1 MRRMSRLSFLATSA
15 LLAACASPP
24 APPPTPAHLQKNDL
38 PAAGDIPPPVQQTL
52 NLPLPKP
59 AVRSETYSVVVNNV
73 RIHELL
79 FALAR
84 DARINVDIH
93 PGISGVVTLNAVD
106 QTLPQILNRLAKQAD
121 LRWELDGPNLAV
133 MPDTPYLQN
142 YKVDYVN
149 MKRDTSGSIQVSGE
163 IAETTATTGG
173 GSSGNN
179 GSTAKIDNSSK
190 NHFWETL
197 VQNIKDLLRE
207 TDKILPEGSS
217 ETVVEQASNQQGA
230 AVAPPAQ
237 TSNNRNLQNRLLPPT
252 ESAGTTVV
260 KRATF
265 REAASVIANPETGTL
280 SVRATSR
287 QQEKIQQF
295 LDQVMRSARRQV
307 LIEATIAE
315 VELTSQYQ
323 QGVDWG
329 RFAASANSNGLFFSQ
344 AGAPVVGSGLLTLTG
359 RGSSG
364 DGSISGAVRLLETFG
379 TVKVLSSP
387 KISAINNQS
396 AILKVVD
403 NQVYFTV
410 KANTV
415 TSGTNPP
422 VTNFTTEQKV
432 VPVGFV
438 MNVTPQISEADE
450 VVLNVRPSITRILK
464 FEDDPNPSLIS
475 TNPTTGV
482 QTKIPNLVPVIRTRE
497 MESIIRIQD
506 GNIAVMGGLMEEQI
520 KNTDSAVPWFHT
532 LPLIGALF
540 TQKSDEKRKTEL
552 VVFLRPTVIRNDGM
566 NGDYSRLREHLPTA
580 DFFANNPGP
589 RYQLLPSQSDE
600 AKK

>member
-1 MRRMSRLSFLATSA
+1 
-15 LLAACASPP
+15 
-24 APPPTPAHLQKNDL
+24 
-38 PAAGDIPPPVQQTL
+38 
-52 NLPLPKP
+52 
-59 AVRSETYSVVVNNV
+59 
-73 RIHELL
+73 L

-84 DARINVDIH
+84 DAKLNVDIH
-93 PGISGVVTLNAVD
+93 PGISGAVTLNAVD
-106 QTLPQILNRLAKQAD
+106 QTLQQILNRLAKQAD

-163 IAETTATTGG
+163 IAESAGAGG
-173 GSSGNN
+173 ERGGNN
-179 GSTAKIDNSSK
+179 GSTAKIDNSAK

-197 VQNIKDLLRE
+197 IQNVKDLLRE

-217 ETVVEQASNQQGA
+217 ETVVEQERTQQGIA
-230 AVAPPAQ
+230 FVPPA
-237 TSNNRNLQNRLLPPT
+237 TSVQRSPQKNLPLNA
-252 ESAGTTVV
+252 ESSGTTVV
-260 KRATF
+260 KRSTIK
-265 REAASVIANPETGTL
+265 EAASVIANPETGTVA
-280 SVRATSR
+280 VRANAR

-315 VELTSQYQ
+315 VELTKKYE

-329 RFAASANSNGLFFSQ
+329 RFAASANANGFFISQ
-344 AGAPVVGSGLLTLTG
+344 AGAPVAGAGLLTLSG
-359 RGSSG
+359 RGTSG
-364 DGSISGAVRLLETFG
+364 DGSFSGAIRLLETFG

-387 KISAINNQS
+387 KISAINNQT

-403 NQVYFTV
+403 NQVYFAV

-497 MESIIRIQD
+497 MESVIRIQD

-520 KNTDSAVPWFHT
+520 KNTDSAVPWFHSI
-532 LPLIGALF
+532 PLLGALF
-540 TQKSDEKRKTEL
+540 TQKSDEARKTEL
-552 VVFLRPTVIRNDGM
+552 VVFLRPTVIRSDGV
-566 NGDYSRLREHLPTA
+566 NGDYGRLREHLPGA

-589 RYQLLPSQSDE
+589 RFQLLPSQGPE
-600 AKK
+600 GKK